1 MIIMQRF
8 NRTKALT
15 QLREKDDD
23 TERQTRRLDMNRIL
37 EGMVRLT
44 LGSKGTLYTAAG
56 KELM

>member
-1 MIIMQRF
+1 MIMQRF

-23 TERQTRRLDMNRIL
+23 TERQTRRSDMNRIL

-44 LGSKGTLYTAAG
+44 LDSKGTLYTAAG